1 MPNKFENNLD
11 LWDEAD
17 LLCAAFL
24 LAYKCS
30 GTDIVGEVSRLP
42 YIMDKHTLF
51 AFLKMYGGSTLTVP
65 TLQEFMKSMQL
76 LMAYDCIYNKDM
88 DKDIAC
94 TKCGMQYTQDVA
106 DVLKEIDKVVR
117 NFDAQTGRIS

>member
-1 MPNKFENNLD
+1 MPNKFESNLD

-76 LMAYDCIYNKDM
+76 LMAYDCIYNKNM
-88 DKDIAC
+88 DKDAAC

-106 DVLKEIDKVVR
+106 DVLKGIDKVVR
-117 NFDAQTGRIS
+117 NFDA